1 MNKNLATAVLG
12 TGALSTLFA
21 HQAEASTTHTVRS
34 GESLWSISHHYGI
47 TVSKLKSLN
56 GLSSNLIFPNQVLKF
71 QDLLIIQVVQITVIQ
86 VVHILLEQGIVYHL
100 SLVDMV
106 QHIVIL

>member
-1 MNKNLATAVLG
+1 MAYHQI
-12 TGALSTLFA
+12 LFF
-21 HQAEASTTHTVRS
+21 Q
-34 GESLWSISHHYGI
+34 
-47 TVSKLKSLN
+47 
-56 GLSSNLIFPNQVLKF
+56 NQVLKVC
-71 QDLLIIQVVQITVIQ
+71 DLLIIQVVQITVIQ